1 MQRERI
7 RTLSVLVLVLAV
19 GAAWAQMGTRY
30 AVTITNHTPQPISPP
45 IVIAHALD
53 YQPVVPG
60 RAADPELWL
69 LAEDGDASDLATI
82 ARVDPGVYEVVTS
95 AGPLLPGESVTLEIA
110 VTDAFHYLTVL
121 GMLVATNDAFVFW
134 GSGVGAAAM
143 GGVGDGMGGDG
154 MGGDVMGMTPAIY
167 DGVARVFDAGSE
179 ADTESC
185 TDIPGPPCGNK
196 GVRVTDGAEGT
207 IELDG
212 GILGVG
218 DLDPASFDWRNPA
231 ISVTVASAGGM

>member
-1 MQRERI
+1 MFSERN
-7 RTLSVLVLVLAV
+7 RTFFVLVLLLVMGTAS
-19 GAAWAQMGTRY
+19 AQMGSTY
-30 AVTITNHTPQPISPP
+30 AVTITNLTPQPISPP

-60 RAADPELWL
+60 QAADPALWQ
-69 LAEDGDASDLATI
+69 LAEDGDAEELATV
-82 ARVDPGVYEVVTS
+82 ARVDMGVHEVVT
-95 AGPLLPGESVTLEIA
+95 ATGPLLPGDSVTLEIG

-134 GSGVGAAAM
+134 GSEVGAATA
-143 GGVGDGMGGDG
+143 MGGDG
-154 MGGDVMGMTPAIY
+154 MGDDMMGMTPAIY

-185 TDIPGPPCGNK
+185 AHIPGPPCGNA

-207 IELDG
+207 IQLDG

-218 DLDPASFDWRNPA
+218 DLDPASFDWTNPA
-231 ISVTVASAGGM
+231 ISVAVESAGGM